1 MAKLSSMKPMFPS
14 DPQALA
20 SMFTIPD
27 DSYYQNIPSSSKPL
41 KNGSNGSN
49 SPRNLNLYS
58 SFDIYGNEI
67 QMSNANR
74 MQIYQ
79 DEVGSGANRGG
90 LRINKENM
98 NPRTN
103 AEIPM
108 KNYEVEGREM
118 RGLFNRNP
126 LVNITPVV
134 PVKKIEEQNET
145 IKVEVK
151 IFW

>member
-1 MAKLSSMKPMFPS
+1 
-14 DPQALA
+14 
-20 SMFTIPD
+20 
-27 DSYYQNIPSSSKPL
+27 
-41 KNGSNGSN
+41 
-49 SPRNLNLYS
+49 
-58 SFDIYGNEI
+58 
-67 QMSNANR
+67 MSNANR